1 LTITAAIALCAPL
14 ALVAI
19 GVGITLL
26 RRAFARRELLPEEFA
41 LAGAW
46 VFLVG
51 SVLWLGVF
59 LSDSSL
65 LGFYA
70 PWTWLTASHFAAA
83 GFGALTVT
91 ALACRTVANARA
103 RRVLRV
109 LLVVH
114 PVVYLIT
121 AAGISGNPY
130 CSELGAASYA
140 VLFSVQLAAVL
151 FGQPVRIAR
160 GPKRLLVAALSVPL
174 WTMVPA
180 LAWAC
185 GRPLFDLDGMV
196 RYHGLVNAVG
206 HVGVG
211 LVAFAWGRPRTHSP
225 LRSVAN
231 SESSE

>member
-1 LTITAAIALCAPL
+1 VTPPSCASCSAEERARSLTITAAIALCAPL

-121 AAGISGNPY
+121 AIPIAVSWERPVTPCSSACSWRPSSSGSQFVLRVARSA
-130 CSELGAASYA
+130 CSSL
-140 VLFSVQLAAVL
+140 
-151 FGQPVRIAR
+151 P
-160 GPKRLLVAALSVPL
+160 
-174 WTMVPA
+174 
-180 LAWAC
+180 
-185 GRPLFDLDGMV
+185 
-196 RYHGLVNAVG
+196 
-206 HVGVG
+206 
-211 LVAFAWGRPRTHSP
+211 
-225 LRSVAN
+225 
-231 SESSE
+231 